1 MSDSKK
7 SNGIVKKDGVM
18 SAYPQDNAGS
28 MELPDTKGGKMGGS
42 TTNLAHSLKG
52 TSAVQK

>member
-18 SAYPQDNAGS
+18 SSYPQDNAGG
-28 MELPDTKGGKMGGS
+28 MELPDTKGCKMGGS

>member
-1 MSDSKK
+1 MAEK

-28 MELPDTKGGKMGGS
+28 MTLPDTKGCKLGGS
-42 TTNLAHSLKG
+42 STNLSHSIKG
-52 TSAVQK
+52 ASAVQK